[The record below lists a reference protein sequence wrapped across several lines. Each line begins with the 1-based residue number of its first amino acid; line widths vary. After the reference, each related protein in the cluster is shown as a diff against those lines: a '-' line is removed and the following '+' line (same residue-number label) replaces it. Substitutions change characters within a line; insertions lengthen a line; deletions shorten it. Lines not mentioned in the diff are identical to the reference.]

1 MQLAYRQCLPTA
13 MTYSVV
19 CVIGLSSVFIDSD
32 AGFCKMQHPVADGQH
47 GRPMCYDDDAKT
59 VFLKYVYVRRLLI
72 IFSKA
77 ASERS
82 LSQRMMAHRA
92 NWIITSS
99 RIDAIPIQKPS
110 LSCLVAASTMFHIS
124 RAYKTHD
131 PSFAACTSVSAMMYS
146 FLRPGTEKSHLTVS
160 TYSFLRGEAF
170 SLGMFFACRYFFF
183 TMPLVSIFDKSGFT
197 SFISGYFPSVRLDA
211 FRPSNRTDGYLSLQV
226 YLKQICQRIIIV
238 CFIVMDC
245 TEKDVEIQEKNVI

>member
-59 VFLKYVYVRRLLI
+59 VSLKYVYVRRLLVI
-72 IFSKA
+72 SSKA

-110 LSCLVAASTMFHIS
+110 LSCLVAASTMFRIS
-124 RAYKTHD
+124 RAYKTPD
-131 PSFAACTSVSAMMYS
+131 PPFAACTSVKVTINS
-146 FLRPGTEKSHLTVS
+146 FLRPGTEKSYLTVPAC
-160 TYSFLRGEAF
+160 SFLR
-170 SLGMFFACRYFFF
+170 
-183 TMPLVSIFDKSGFT
+183 
-197 SFISGYFPSVRLDA
+197 
-211 FRPSNRTDGYLSLQV
+211 
-226 YLKQICQRIIIV
+226 
-238 CFIVMDC
+238 
-245 TEKDVEIQEKNVI
+245 